1 MKNLTWAIPVLVLI
15 VLPVALF
22 AGCGSDEESN
32 DAPRSEL
39 NDTTAAAVIAFPDTF
54 GNLAV
59 KCFGPDMVYSTRNDT
74 GRGVAVSPNH
84 PWCEDFVLTV
94 EEAER

>member
-1 MKNLTWAIPVLVLI
+1 MKNLYWALPALVI
-15 VLPVALF
+15 VALPVALV
-22 AGCGSDEESN
+22 ACGSDEESN
-32 DAPRSEL
+32 DAPKSF
-39 NDTTAAAVIAFPDTF
+39 NDTADAATVAFPDTF

-59 KCFGPDMVYSTRNDT
+59 KCFGTDMVYSTRNDT

-84 PWCEDFVLTV
+84 PWCADGVLTP

>member
-1 MKNLTWAIPVLVLI
+1 MKVPIWPVPVLVLV

-32 DAPRSEL
+32 DAPKSF
-39 NDTTAAAVIAFPDTF
+39 NDTADAATVAFPDTF

-59 KCFGPDMVYSTRNDT
+59 KCFGTDMVYSTRNDT

-84 PWCEDFVLTV
+84 PWCADGVLTP

>member
-1 MKNLTWAIPVLVLI
+1 MKSLVWAAPAVALVL
-15 VLPVALF
+15 ALS
-22 AGCGSDEESN
+22 ACGSDEESN
-32 DAPRSEL
+32 DAPRSEV
-39 NDTTAAAVIAFPDTF
+39 NDKTEAATIAFPDTF

-59 KCFGPDMVYSTRNDT
+59 KCFGTDMVYSTRNDT

-84 PWCEDFVLTV
+84 PWCEDGTLTP